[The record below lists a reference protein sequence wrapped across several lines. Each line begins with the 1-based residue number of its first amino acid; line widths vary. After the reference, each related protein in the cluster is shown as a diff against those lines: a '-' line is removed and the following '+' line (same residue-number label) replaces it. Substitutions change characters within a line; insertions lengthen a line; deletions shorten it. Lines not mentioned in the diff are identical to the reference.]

1 MGEPVGH
8 EETAMGMLDD
18 RVAIVTGAASG
29 IGAATA
35 RRMVAEGAK
44 VLVTDIQDDAGQ
56 ALADELGDSASF
68 LHTNVANETDVASAV
83 AEAVDLW
90 GGLDILHNNAGFV
103 GVTGPLEE
111 TSDQEWHET
120 LDVLLSSVFYG
131 TKHATPAMRTRGG
144 GSIINTASVCGFE
157 AGIGAHVYTVAK
169 HGVVG
174 LTRSTALELAEYNIR
189 ANAVCPGYIATGL
202 SAGRSVSEIDDEELQ
217 QRLAKARGVMN
228 NSQPIPRMGEA
239 SDIAAAVAWLASD
252 DSQWVT
258 GTTQVVDGGLTVGKP
273 WRKQA
278 KVSTEKRPVRMYAP
292 GSYE

>member
-1 MGEPVGH
+1 
-8 EETAMGMLDD
+8 MGMLDD

-44 VLVTDIQDDAGQ
+44 VLVTDIQDEAGG
-56 ALADELGDSASF
+56 ALAEELGENAAY
-68 LHTNVANETDVASAV
+68 LHTNVAVETDVAAAV
-83 AEAVDLW
+83 AEAVDLF

-111 TSDQEWHET
+111 TSDTEWHET

-169 HGVVG
+169 HGVIG
-174 LTRSTALELAEYNIR
+174 LTSSTALELAEYNIR

-202 SAGRSVSEIDDEELQ
+202 AAGRSVSEVDDDELQ
-217 QRLAKARGVMN
+217 QRLAKVRGVMD
-228 NSQPIPRMGEA
+228 NSQPLPRMGEP
-239 SDIAAAVAWLASD
+239 SDIAAAVTWLASD

-258 GTTQVVDGGLTVGKP
+258 GTAQVVDGGLTAGRP
-273 WRKQA
+273 WRKQSA
-278 KVSTEKRPVRMYAP
+278 VNVEKRPIRLYAP